1 MSYRTGAQKLSAPDF
16 VRQAVAR
23 AGTPDV
29 HQRVGGRAG
38 SGDGGIG
45 LSEHAA
51 PLIAIT
57 GATGFI
63 GSNLCFRLRAS
74 GFRVRALIRSPGRAQ
89 SLARAGIDIL
99 PGDLASPPALRQLL
113 AGSAAV
119 IHCAGTVR
127 GRTPADFASAN
138 VLGSQQLVQ
147 AIQDSDT
154 APRLLAMS
162 SLAAREPQLSPYAA
176 SKLAGE
182 RVVTA
187 SGDSVAWTILRPP
200 AVYGPGD
207 RELLPLFR
215 LMARGIALLP
225 GCATDRVSMLY
236 IDDLTT
242 AVMRWLAVDWPPR
255 RIFTLSDPTD
265 AGYSWSEIIRI
276 AGVVCGRR
284 VRSVRVP
291 SVVLDGI
298 AGVNWAAAALLR
310 HAPMLTPGKV
320 RELRHSDWTCDWRE
334 LGAALDWQ
342 PRVDLATGMRN
353 TLHDDDG
360 R

>member
-1 MSYRTGAQKLSAPDF
+1 M
-16 VRQAVAR
+16 
-23 AGTPDV
+23 
-29 HQRVGGRAG
+29 
-38 SGDGGIG
+38 
-45 LSEHAA
+45 
-51 PLIAIT
+51 
-57 GATGFI
+57 
-63 GSNLCFRLRAS
+63 
-74 GFRVRALIRSPGRAQ
+74 RALVRSPGQAQ

-99 PGDLASPPALRQLL
+99 PGDLAAPPALRQLL

-138 VLGSQQLVQ
+138 VLGCQHLVQ
-147 AIQDSDT
+147 AIKDSDT
-154 APRLLAMS
+154 PPRLLALS
-162 SLAAREPQLSPYAA
+162 SLAAREPQLSHYAA
-176 SKLAGE
+176 SKFAGE
-182 RVVTA
+182 QVVSA
-187 SGDSVAWTILRPP
+187 SGDAVPWTILRPP

-215 LMARGIALLP
+215 LMARGIAPLP
-225 GCATDRVSMLY
+225 GGLRDRVSMLY
-236 IDDLTT
+236 IDDLAS
-242 AVMRWLAVDWPPR
+242 AVMCWLATDSPPR

-265 AGYSWSEIIRI
+265 AGYSWADIVRI

-284 VRSVRVP
+284 VRPLRVP

-310 HAPMLTPGKV
+310 YAPMLTPGKV
-320 RELRHSDWTCDWRE
+320 RELRHADWTCDWRE

-353 TLHDDDG
+353 TLHDDAG